1 MSNFKMQGGPISFRR
16 PWLHKCKCWRIH
28 VMAYIFRR
36 FKLRVEVS
44 DNEIR
49 SCIWPLVI
57 AITES
62 KTRSNTFLSFS
73 DAQACWI
80 WPNGDVNVSSPSQ
93 NFLFDN
99 SGVPQILRIL
109 PLSAASAAAL
119 NVNRIFL
126 FLYSFKTK

>member
-1 MSNFKMQGGPISFRR
+1 
-16 PWLHKCKCWRIH
+16 
-28 VMAYIFRR
+28 MAYIFRR